1 MINIIVAILLIVILL
16 IKVFDVIVKY
26 KESFKNIFKFD
37 AKVVSNYKDIKKG
50 LMYRR
55 KRLKEN
61 QGMLFE
67 FVEPRIASLWM
78 KNTYIPLDAIF
89 LDVNGKIVD
98 LKEDL
103 KPLNKTNITSDKPCK
118 FALEVNKNTI
128 KNKNIKVGDYI
139 KINKIKK
146 L

>member
-1 MINIIVAILLIVILL
+1 MINIFVAILLIIILL
-16 IKVFDVIVKY
+16 IKVYDVIIKY
-26 KESFKNIFKFD
+26 KESFKNVFRFD
-37 AKVVSNYKDIKKG
+37 AKVVSSYKDIKKG

-55 KRLKEN
+55 KRLKNN

-67 FVEPRIASLWM
+67 FKEPRIASLWM

-128 KNKNIKVGDYI
+128 KNKNIKIGDYI
-139 KINKIKK
+139 KINKIKN